1 MTNHLNDDQIA
12 AVLAGLEVEPDVRVH
27 LDGCV
32 ACRRLIADF
41 EESVAAQRYALL
53 DDAPDFEAQRQAIL
67 ASIGHTPAVVAPR
80 RRGTR
85 HTLLAL
91 AAAVVVALGVA
102 ALWPERSGDRASGG
116 NDVPVATILE
126 ETEALLADDAIPGFE
141 PIQWDA
147 EDLGLGSEVPTPST
161 TS

>member
-1 MTNHLNDDQIA
+1 MTNHLDDDQIA
-12 AVLAGLEVEPDVRVH
+12 AVLAGLELEPDVRAH
-27 LDGCV
+27 LEGCV
-32 ACRRLIADF
+32 ACRRVLAGP
-41 EESVAAQRYALL
+41 EETVAARRRAML
-53 DDAPDFEAQRQAIL
+53 DEMPDFEAQRRAIM
-67 ASIGHTPAVVAPR
+67 AKIGAPAVVGPR
-80 RRGTR
+80 GHGAR

-91 AAAVVVALGVA
+91 AAAAVVAIGVA
-102 ALWPERSGDRASGG
+102 VLWPEDSGDRAHRGG
-116 NDVPVATILE
+116 DVPVATILE

>member
-12 AVLAGLEVEPDVRVH
+12 AVVAGLELEPGARAH

-32 ACRRLIADF
+32 GCRRALADF
-41 EESVAAQRYALL
+41 EETVARRR
-53 DDAPDFEAQRQAIL
+53 DAMLAGLPDLEAQRHAIM
-67 ASIGHTPAVVAPR
+67 ARIEDAPAVVGPR
-80 RRGTR
+80 GRGVR

-91 AAAVVVALGVA
+91 AAAAVLAIGIA
-102 ALWPERSGDRASGG
+102 ALWPERSGDRALAGG
-116 NDVPVATILE
+116 DVAVATILE

-147 EDLGLGSEVPTPST
+147 EDLGLDSEVPTPST